1 MDGRFNLLSVF
12 NEFSMKWSFIIIII
26 IIIHALIHLLGFL
39 KAFQLTK
46 INQLSQNISKPMG
59 TFWLIALILF
69 FAAAVQFIS
78 NQDLWWITALAA
90 VILSQVL
97 IILLWQDAKFGT
109 IANIIILL
117 SVIAGYGFWSFE
129 NIFNNDVAVRLG
141 TSSKIEKIL
150 LTDKDIE
157 YLPAPV
163 QKYLRYAGVINK
175 EKVNNVKIVFDVE
188 MREKGKDWFKA
199 TSVQYN
205 FFDEPTRLFYMQAKM
220 FGMTV
225 PGYHRYVEAKATMDI
240 RLFGL
245 FSIVKQ
251 SGDIMNKTETVTLFN
266 DMCLM
271 VPATLIDKRIQWEP
285 IDSLTTKAVFVNKG
299 IIISAILYFNEA
311 GQLINFSSDD
321 RTAISDMKQ
330 YRFSTPIA
338 GYKNIYGINVMSR
351 GEAVWHYPDGDFIY
365 GKFNLKNIKYNLR
378 SMGD

>member
-1 MDGRFNLLSVF
+1 
-12 NEFSMKWSFIIIII
+12 MKWFFFVIV
-26 IIIHALIHLLGFL
+26 IIHALIHLLGFL
-39 KAFQLTK
+39 KAYQLAE
-46 INQLSQNISKPMG
+46 INQLTQNISKPMG
-59 TFWLIALILF
+59 ILWLIALILF
-69 FAAAVQFIS
+69 FAAAIQFIS
-78 NQDLWWITALAA
+78 NHDLWWITALAA

-97 IILLWQDAKFGT
+97 IILFWQDAKFGT

-129 NIFNNDVAVRLG
+129 NIFNYDVAVRLG

-157 YLPAPV
+157 HLPAPV
-163 QKYLRYAGVINK
+163 QKYLRYTAVINK
-175 EKVNNVKIVFDVE
+175 EKVNNVKIVFDIE

-205 FFDEPTRLFYMQAKM
+205 FFDEPTRLFYMKAKM

-245 FSIVKQ
+245 FPIVKQ

-285 IDSLTTKAVFVNKG
+285 IDSLTTKAIFTNRG
-299 IIISAILYFNEA
+299 ISISATLYFNET
-311 GQLINFSSDD
+311 GQLTNFTSDD

-330 YRFSTPIA
+330 YQFSTPIID
-338 GYKNIYGINVMSR
+338 YKNINGINVMSG
-351 GEAVWHYPDGDFIY
+351 GEAIWHYPDGKFTY

>member
-1 MDGRFNLLSVF
+1 
-12 NEFSMKWSFIIIII
+12 MKWIFFFIV
-26 IIIHALIHLLGFL
+26 IIHALIHLLGFL
-39 KAFQLTK
+39 KAFQLAE
-46 INQLSQNISKPMG
+46 INQLTQNISKPMG
-59 TFWLIALILF
+59 ILWLLALILF
-69 FAAAVQFIS
+69 LAAAIQLIS
-78 NQDLWWITALAA
+78 NHDLWWITALAA

-97 IILLWQDAKFGT
+97 IILFWQDAKFGT

-129 NIFNNDVAVRLG
+129 NIFNNDVAVRLE
-141 TSSKIEKIL
+141 TSSKIEKNL
-150 LTDKDIE
+150 LTEKDIE
-157 YLPAPV
+157 HLPLPV

-205 FFDEPTRLFYMQAKM
+205 FFDEPTRLFFMKGKM

-245 FSIVKQ
+245 FPIVKQ
-251 SGDIMNKTETVTLFN
+251 SGEIMNKTETVTLFN

-285 IDSLTTKAVFVNKG
+285 IDSLTTKAIFTNRG
-299 IIISAILYFNEA
+299 ISISAILYFNEA
-311 GQLINFSSDD
+311 GQLINFTSDD
-321 RTAISDMKQ
+321 RTAITDMKQ
-330 YRFSTPIA
+330 YRFSTPVTD
-338 GYKNIYGINVMSR
+338 YKNINGINVLTD
-351 GEAVWHYPDGDFIY
+351 GEAIWHYPDGEFVY
-365 GKFNLKNIKYNLR
+365 GKFNLTSIEYNCK
-378 SMGD
+378 

>member
-1 MDGRFNLLSVF
+1 MLRIFFLIVVF
-12 NEFSMKWSFIIIII
+12 
-26 IIIHALIHLLGFL
+26 IHGMIHILGFL
-39 KAFQLTK
+39 KAFQLAE
-46 INQLSQNISKPMG
+46 INQLTQNISRPMG
-59 TFWLIALILF
+59 ILWLIALILF
-69 FAAAVQFIS
+69 IAAAIQYIS
-78 NQDLWWITALAA
+78 NHDLWWITALAA

-97 IILLWQDAKFGT
+97 IILFWQDAKFGT

-117 SVIAGYGFWSFE
+117 SVIAGYGCWSFE
-129 NIFNNDVAVRLG
+129 NIFNNDVAVRLD
-141 TSSKIEKIL
+141 TSSKIEKNL
-150 LTDKDIE
+150 LTEKDIE
-157 YLPAPV
+157 HLPAPV
-163 QKYLRYAGVINK
+163 QKYLRYTGVINK

-240 RLFGL
+240 HLVGL
-245 FSIVKQ
+245 FPIVKQ

-285 IDSLTTKAVFVNKG
+285 IDSLTTKAIFTNRG
-299 IIISAILYFNEA
+299 ITISAILYFNEV
-311 GQLINFSSDD
+311 GQLINFTSDD

-330 YRFSTPIA
+330 YRFSTPVA
-338 GYKNIYGINVMSR
+338 NYKNINGINVLTY
-351 GEAVWHYPDGDFIY
+351 GEAIWHYPDGEFIY
-365 GKFNLKNIKYNLR
+365 GKFKLKSIEYNCK
-378 SMGD
+378 

>member
-1 MDGRFNLLSVF
+1 MLKIFLLIVLS
-12 NEFSMKWSFIIIII
+12 
-26 IIIHALIHLLGFL
+26 IHGLIHILGFL
-39 KAFQLTK
+39 KAFQVAEISQLT
-46 INQLSQNISKPMG
+46 QNISKPMG
-59 TFWLIALILF
+59 ILWLVALILF
-69 FAAAVQFIS
+69 LAAAIQFIS
-78 NQDLWWITALAA
+78 NHDLWWITALAA

-97 IILLWQDAKFGT
+97 IIFFWQDAKFGT

-141 TSSKIEKIL
+141 TSSKIEKNLI
-150 LTDKDIE
+150 TEKDIRH
-157 YLPAPV
+157 LPVPV
-163 QKYLRYAGVINK
+163 QKYLRYTGVINK
-175 EKVNNVKIVFDVE
+175 EMVNNVKIVFDVE

-205 FFDEPTRLFYMQAKM
+205 FYDEPTRLFYMNAKM

-245 FSIVKQ
+245 FPIVKE

-285 IDSLTTKAVFVNKG
+285 IDSLTTKANFTNRG
-299 IIISAILYFNEA
+299 ISISSILYFNEN
-311 GQLINFSSDD
+311 GQLINFTSDD

-330 YRFSTPIA
+330 YRFSTPITD
-338 GYKNIYGINVMSR
+338 YKNINGINVPTY
-351 GEAVWHYPDGDFIY
+351 GEAIWHYPDGEFVY
-365 GKFNLKNIKYNLR
+365 GKFNLKTIQYNL
-378 SMGD
+378 SN